1 MCVIIPPMKKIIST
15 LPAILFFSFLII
27 SLLHRGGISFQTHI
41 LWMIILLP
49 IALSV
54 FIIKKNNGQTVSR
67 TPAIV
72 LSLILLLLLT
82 MAAGWAYS
90 QMRDFGLIAIT
101 TLLGGLTTLLI
112 VIEMEVT
119 ESAIERILNILCVI
133 AALLC
138 MFGLGLYFLTTID
151 RLSATFVHLPYL
163 TTSYPNAF
171 ALFLLSVMPH
181 ALIQLNKFRNRPW
194 LIINGLILSSLL
206 LTFSRGSLIVGVG
219 IIAILFL
226 LRKIRFD
233 KQAALVV
240 IGVIALTATFQV
252 MRPDSLGQNSFEDKY
267 TLSSEEKTSSV
278 SERMDFW
285 KGALD
290 IIKTHPLLG
299 AGPDTFRYLF
309 PQYQTS
315 LLANSDHPHN
325 MFLKQASEFGMP
337 SALLLLMIIIYAL
350 YGFRKTFRTN
360 NIHLALGLSIL
371 AIIGHNLLDYNLN
384 FTSNALIFYAI
395 LGASIG
401 LTRTSGHQTP
411 KRSLWVILLILTSI
425 MFAGGAYEAY
435 ERMLITQTR
444 ELTAS
449 TDVSKK
455 QEAEN
460 LFAKIRPIF
469 YEDAILLRAQNAIE
483 MKNTK
488 LAKEILKNIVPRN
501 SIYAQAY
508 NLLSETY
515 AENTSKVLAK
525 ANNAKA
531 LELDRWNDLR
541 YYFQKITLD
550 LKEEKKIDIEMYQK
564 LLENYLTLLQNNA
577 HETVR
582 SGNPH
587 FAIKIADALSLT
599 ELKNKL
605 TSTAEL
611 ERKKFTEKYN
621 IILSPL

>member
-1 MCVIIPPMKKIIST
+1 MKKMKKLIPA
-15 LPAILFFSFLII
+15 LPAFLFLSFLIV

-54 FIIKKNNGQTVSR
+54 FIIKRKDNQASSR
-67 TPAIV
+67 TPSIV

-82 MAAGWAYS
+82 IAAGWAYS
-90 QMRDFGLIAIT
+90 QMRDFGLISVT

-119 ESAIERILNILCVI
+119 ESTVERILNILCVI
-133 AALLC
+133 ASLLC
-138 MFGLGLYFLTTID
+138 MFGLGLYFFTIID

-181 ALIQLNKFRNRPW
+181 ALLQLNKFRDRPW

-219 IIAILFL
+219 IIAALFL

-233 KQAALVV
+233 KQAALVL
-240 IGVIALTATFQV
+240 IGVVALTATFQV

-285 KGALD
+285 KGAIE
-290 IIKTHPLLG
+290 IIKTYPLFG
-299 AGPDTFRYLF
+299 AGPDTFEYIF
-309 PQYQTS
+309 PQYQTN

-325 MFLKQASEFGMP
+325 MFLKQASEFGIP
-337 SALLLLMIIIYAL
+337 SAFLLLGLLVYAL
-350 YGFRKTFRTN
+350 YGLRKTYRTN
-360 NIHLALGLSIL
+360 NIHLALGLAVL
-371 AIIGHNLLDYNLN
+371 AMVGHNLLDYNLN
-384 FTSNALIFYAI
+384 FTSNALVFYAL
-395 LGASIG
+395 LGLIIG
-401 LTRTSGHQTP
+401 LTRFNTYQVP
-411 KRSLWVILLILTSI
+411 KRALWVILIVLTSI
-425 MFAGGAYEAY
+425 LFVGGGYEAY
-435 ERMLITQTR
+435 QRMLITQAR
-444 ELTAS
+444 EVTAS
-449 TDVSKK
+449 S
-455 QEAEN
+455 AETI
-460 LFAKIRPIF
+460 FEKIHPIF

-488 LAKEILKNIVPRN
+488 LAKELLKNITLHN
-501 SIYAQAY
+501 QYYAEAQ

-515 AENTSKVLAK
+515 LGNASKVLAK

-531 LELDRWNDLR
+531 LELDPWNNLR
-541 YYFQKITLD
+541 YYFQKITLE
-550 LKEEKKIDIEMYQK
+550 LQEGKIIKKEPYQK
-564 LLENYLTLLQNNA
+564 LLENYLQLLQNNA

-582 SGNPH
+582 SGNPRY
-587 FAIKIADALSLT
+587 AIKIAEALALT
-599 ELKNKL
+599 DLKNKL

-611 ERKKFTEKYN
+611 ERKKFTDRYN
-621 IILSPL
+621 ITLSPL

>member
-1 MCVIIPPMKKIIST
+1 MKKIFSL
-15 LPAILFFSFLII
+15 LPAILFFMLLIV

-41 LWMIILLP
+41 LWMIVLLP

-54 FIIKKNNGQTVSR
+54 FMIKKNNGQIVSR
-67 TPAIV
+67 TPSML

-82 MAAGWAYS
+82 IAAGWVYS
-90 QMRDFGLIAIT
+90 QMHDFGLISIT

-112 VIEMEVT
+112 IIEMDIA
-119 ESAIERILNILCVI
+119 ESAIEKALNILCVV

-138 MFGLGLYFLTTID
+138 MFGLGLYFLTSID
-151 RLSATFVHLPYL
+151 RLSSTFVHLPYL

-171 ALFLLSVMPH
+171 ALFLLSVTPH
-181 ALIQLNKFRNRPW
+181 ALLQLNRFCNRPW
-194 LIINGLILSSLL
+194 LIINALTLSSLL
-206 LTFSRGSLIVGVG
+206 LTFSRGALIMGIG
-219 IIAILFL
+219 IIVFLFI
-226 LRKIRFD
+226 LRKIKFD
-233 KQAALVV
+233 KKAALVL
-240 IGVIALTATFQV
+240 IGVIALTAVFQL

-267 TLSSEEKTSSV
+267 TLSSGEKASSV

-285 KGALD
+285 KGALS
-290 IIKTHPLLG
+290 IIKTHPLFG
-299 AGPDTFRYLF
+299 AGPDTFKYIF

-315 LLANSDHPHN
+315 LLSNSDHPHN
-325 MFLKQASEFGMP
+325 MFLKQASEFGIP
-337 SALLLLMIIIYAL
+337 STLLLLGLIIYAL
-350 YGFRKTFRTN
+350 YGLRKTYRTN
-360 NIHLALGLSIL
+360 NIHLALGLSML
-371 AIIGHNLLDYNLN
+371 AIMGHNLLDYNLN

-411 KRSLWVILLILTSI
+411 KRALWVILLILTSI
-425 MFAGGAYEAY
+425 MFVGGAYEAY

-444 ELTAS
+444 DLTAS
-449 TDVSKK
+449 ADISKK

-460 LFAKIRPIF
+460 LFAKIHPIF
-469 YEDAILLRAQNAIE
+469 YEDAILLRAENAIE

-488 LAKEILKNIVPRN
+488 LAKELLKNTILRN
-501 SIYAQAY
+501 SAYAQAY

-515 AENTSKVLAK
+515 TGSASKVLAK
-525 ANNAKA
+525 ANNARA
-531 LELDRWNDLR
+531 LELDPWNDLR

-550 LKEEKKIDIEMYQK
+550 PQGGTANKDAYQK
-564 LLENYLTLLQNNA
+564 LLESYLALLQNNA

-587 FAIKIADALSLT
+587 YAIKIAEALSLT

-611 ERKKFTEKYN
+611 ERKK
-621 IILSPL
+621 IH